1 MLIYTPGPTEVPP
14 RVLRR
19 MARGITNP
27 DLDYNFPKF
36 YEELQGKLMKV
47 MKTKN
52 DVLVMSGEGFLGLEA
67 AVASLVKRGEKVLAI
82 SNGVF
87 GDGFADLVKT
97 YGGVP
102 KLVGGPY
109 DRPVSPEA
117 VSAALDAD
125 REIGVA
131 TFVHC
136 ETPSGV
142 LNPLKEVARV
152 CRDRGVML
160 VADVVSSLGGVRVE
174 VDEWGVD
181 VALGAS
187 QKCFSAP
194 PGLAIVS
201 VSDRAWERVRAR
213 RGSIPAYY
221 ASLWQWNEWW
231 KKRRQFPYT
240 ASISDI
246 NALDEALDMLLE
258 EGLSRSFSRHR
269 RISRAV
275 LAGTRA
281 MGLEPYPKDDSYHSP
296 TVTALTKPAGVDAD
310 RLMRIMTDRQAVM
323 IAGSWGKLSGK
334 VLRLGN
340 MGYNARPAPTLK
352 ALSALGSALKESGYG
367 VKGSGAAR
375 AREMLG

>member
-19 MARGITNP
+19 MARAITNP
-27 DLDYNFPKF
+27 DLDPEFTKL
-36 YEELQGKLMKV
+36 YEELQGKLMRI

-67 AVASLVKRGEKVLAI
+67 AVASLVEKDEKVLAI

-87 GDGFADLVKT
+87 GDGFADLIRS

-102 KLVGGPY
+102 VLASGPY

-117 VSAALDAD
+117 VKEALDAN
-125 REIGVA
+125 RGIGVA

-142 LNPLKEVARV
+142 MNPLKEVTKV
-152 CRDRGVML
+152 CRKRGVIL
-160 VADVVSSLGGVRVE
+160 VADVVSSLGGVPVE
-174 VDEWGVD
+174 VDDWGVD

-201 VSDRAWERVRAR
+201 VSDRAWEKVRKR
-213 RGSIPAYY
+213 RGSISAYY

-231 KKRRQFPYT
+231 KKHRQFPYT

-275 LAGTRA
+275 LAGTGA

-296 TVTALTKPAGVDAD
+296 TVTALRKPAGIDSEKV
-310 RLMRIMTDRQAVM
+310 MRSMANTSGVM

-340 MGYNARPAPTLK
+340 MGYNARPEPTLK
-352 ALSALGSALKESGYG
+352 ALRALETALKGAGYNLESSGVARAKEALG
-367 VKGSGAAR
+367 
-375 AREMLG
+375 